1 VARIGQAALDLIERI
16 RVIEQRRQFVKRL
29 GIRKQSQ
36 DWLSK
41 QQGLAADESQRT
53 DDLQQDGSDRH
64 QSPSVQPRSP
74 CLNQFLAPG
83 TVHSRKY
90 TTLRVFLRNAARR

>member
-1 VARIGQAALDLIERI
+1 VARIGQAALDLLERI
-16 RVIEQRRQFVKRL
+16 WVIEQPSQFVKRL
-29 GIRKQSQ
+29 GVRKQSQ

-41 QQGLAADESQRT
+41 QQGLAADEPQRP

-74 CLNQFLAPG
+74 CLNQFLAPD
-83 TVHSRKY
+83 TVHSGKY
-90 TTLRVFLRNAARR
+90 TTLRVFVCSAAR